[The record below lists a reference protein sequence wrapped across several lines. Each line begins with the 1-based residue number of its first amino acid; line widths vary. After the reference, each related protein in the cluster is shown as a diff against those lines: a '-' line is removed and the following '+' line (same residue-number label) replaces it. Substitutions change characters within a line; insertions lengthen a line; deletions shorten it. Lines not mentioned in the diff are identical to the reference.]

1 MHHII
6 ELVLSLRA
14 EVARELGMNMRS
26 LQVFILFHVLYHH
39 TDVILTAVSRGCTLG
54 ATDNAA

>member
-1 MHHII
+1 MNHII

-39 TDVILTAVSRGCTLG
+39 PDVILTAVRRSCTLG
-54 ATDNAA
+54 STNNAA